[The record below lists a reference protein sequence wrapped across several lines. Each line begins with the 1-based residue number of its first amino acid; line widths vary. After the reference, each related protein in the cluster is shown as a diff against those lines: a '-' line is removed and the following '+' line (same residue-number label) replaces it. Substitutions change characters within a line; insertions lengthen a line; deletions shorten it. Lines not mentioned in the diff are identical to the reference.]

1 MGHAHRAIEDPS
13 SLMNDTLVL
22 RCLAALLIVNSHL
35 EGFYPI
41 RQLAADG
48 LLGDSLFFLLSGWGL
63 VLSERRSRRSFPRW
77 YARRSARLHPSIF
90 LVVFLFDYLPHA
102 GWSSWSL
109 ADYLLN
115 FGWGRSYG
123 FVGQILTFYVLF
135 FGIMRCGSRTL
146 LLAVLSALFLP
157 YAALPILGRGDAL
170 FHAFHWVFYFQMML
184 FGGWLALS
192 PEPIAPGGVREL
204 VALLGLMSL
213 YVATRVASA
222 SGRLG
227 DAIFPPYL
235 LIFPIT
241 YALLRLAHCR
251 LARAGPDQDARALP
265 GRRMDRRLDP
275 GDLPD
280 SLPGPGPA
288 PHHLAR
294 LPPERRGDP
303 DRLGGPG
310 TAPGRGRRLA
320 PGRFPVGRALERI
333 AATSGARE
341 PRRRPGGPIRT
352 HGQRPWLHDV

>member
-1 MGHAHRAIEDPS
+1 MGHAHTAIEDSS

-63 VLSERRSRRSFPRW
+63 VLSERRSRRDFPRW

-90 LVVFLFDYLPHA
+90 LVVFLFDYLPHS

-146 LLAVLSALFLP
+146 FLAALSALFLP
-157 YAALPILGRGDAL
+157 YAALPILGRSDAL
-170 FHAFHWVFYFQMML
+170 FHAFHWIFYFQMML

-204 VALLGLMSL
+204 MALLGLMSL

-241 YALLRLAHCR
+241 YALLRLARADWLEQGLRKTPGLSRAVGWIGGSTLEIYLIHYQVLGLR
-251 LARAGPDQDARALP
+251 PVTSLAFPLNVVAILIV
-265 GRRMDRRLDP
+265 
-275 GDLPD
+275 
-280 SLPGPGPA
+280 SVV
-288 PHHLAR
+288 LAR
-294 LPPERRGDP
+294 LLALAAGWLRDASRWDGPWGGSPRPRG
-303 DRLGGPG
+303 
-310 TAPGRGRRLA
+310 LA
-320 PGRFPVGRALERI
+320 NLD
-333 AATSGARE
+333 GARVA
-341 PRRRPGGPIRT
+341 
-352 HGQRPWLHDV
+352 Q